1 MGRYYSGS
9 IAGKFW
15 FGVQDSDDATKFGG
29 KLIKDYQYL
38 CCTCGVESDDENDN
52 TYCDGCYESYEKHFD
67 DAVEKG
73 HVEQDQK
80 DEPKILIEEM
90 DGSFYVTFEEE
101 QLEEV
106 QGHIA
111 DLEKVVSKFVA
122 SFTMNADSEYEYK
135 LKLHEEYEDADG
147 NFTNKITRD
156 ETELLAR
163 WCLAKQVEKCLID
176 NGECGFTCEA

>member
-9 IAGKFW
+9 ISGKFW
-15 FGVQDSDDATKFGG
+15 VAVQDSDDATKFGG

-38 CCTCGVESDDENDN
+38 CCTCGVDSDDENDN
-52 TYCDGCYESYEKHFD
+52 IYCDGCYESYEQHFN
-67 DAVEKG
+67 DAVEEG
-73 HVEQDQK
+73 ELEQEDK
-80 DEPKILIEEM
+80 NKPKILIEEI

-111 DLEKVVSKFVA
+111 ELEKVVSKFVK
-122 SFTMNADSEYEYK
+122 SFTMNAESDYEYD
-135 LKLHEEYEDADG
+135 LKVHDEYGDEAC
-147 NFTNKITRD
+147 NFTDKITYN
-156 ETELLAR
+156 EIELLAR